1 MNPSLEGKSAKLGF
15 LILTLSVFV
24 LFLFLFS
31 EKVNAAVFG
40 SVTIQVAVAN
50 GSADSSDFDIRI
62 RKVSGIGFGNLQAA
76 GDIVTFGMLSPG
88 TYLVTSS
95 GPSGY
100 SASWSGDCNAQGE
113 VIIEAGAAKQCTLTE
128 TFAVPPPSGGGDSGG
143 GGDTPTPAPETRRG
157 GSIVGSGRSR

>member
-1 MNPSLEGKSAKLGF
+1 MNPLVEGKSAKLGF
-15 LILTLSVFV
+15 LILTLSVFA
-24 LFLFLFS
+24 LFLFS
-31 EKVNAAVFG
+31 ARVDAAVFG

-62 RKVSGIGFGNLQAA
+62 RKVGGISFGNLQAS
-76 GDIVTFGMLSPG
+76 GDIITFGMLSPG

-113 VIIEAGAAKQCTLTE
+113 VIIEAGVAKQCTLTE
-128 TFAVPPPSGGGDSGG
+128 TFAVPPPSGGSDRGD
-143 GGDTPTPAPETRRG
+143 GDTPTPAPETRRG
-157 GSIVGSGRSR
+157 GSIVGSGRTR